1 MKKQKTAY
9 KDIGLPE
16 RIKYFV
22 AGTGPGGSGIF
33 NLRPTGHEDRRRM
46 KTEEKAKVVA
56 SVWGERIYSIPCRA
70 SCFALDDLNYRM
82 NCTRMI

>member
-33 NLRPTGHEDRRRM
+33 NLRPTGHSV
-46 KTEEKAKVVA
+46 EE
-56 SVWGERIYSIPCRA
+56 G
-70 SCFALDDLNYRM
+70 
-82 NCTRMI
+82 